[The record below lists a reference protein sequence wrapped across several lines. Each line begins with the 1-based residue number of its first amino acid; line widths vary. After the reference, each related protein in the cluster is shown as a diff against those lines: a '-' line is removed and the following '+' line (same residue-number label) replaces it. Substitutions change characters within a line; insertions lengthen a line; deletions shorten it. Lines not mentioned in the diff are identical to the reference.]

1 MSDPAPYEPSYSFS
15 DYQSN
20 APSTPLPA
28 PQVDNELLNIAMAT
42 DGLVDAVKDVRR
54 SDGALKNGIV
64 TYDSLSASLQ
74 AAGLEPADAWVTAT
88 SYLAGKA
95 VIADGALYRALVN
108 HTSGVFATDLAAGKW
123 TFITELQAG
132 PPGDGD
138 ITGPGAS
145 TANNIVTFDDN
156 TGKVIKD
163 SGKAAPSGA
172 VVGTTDTQ
180 TLTGK
185 TINASNNTI
194 SNLTT
199 AMFASGVVDTDTG
212 LTGNSDT
219 KLATQKAVKAYADG
233 VSGGFDAGTAMLF
246 IQSSAPTGWTK
257 QTTHNDKVLRI
268 VSGSASSGGT
278 NSFSTVMGQTVVG
291 GTAISIA
298 QMPAHGHSYSK
309 GSKSGAAD
317 DGGTSG
323 ALWQDSLVGDTTGS
337 QGGGQT
343 HNHTITMAMQY
354 VDAIIAT
361 RN

>member
-28 PQVDNELLNIAMAT
+28 PQVDNELLNIAVAT

-74 AAGLEPADAWVTAT
+74 MAGLEPADAWVTAT
-88 SYLAGKA
+88 SYFKNKA
-95 VIADGALYRALVN
+95 VITDGSLYRALVN

-123 TFITELQAG
+123 IFVAELQAG

-138 ITGPGAS
+138 VTGPAS
-145 TANNIVTFDDN
+145 SVANRIAAFDDN

-163 SGKAAPSGA
+163 SGKAIPSGA

-185 TINASNNTI
+185 TIDAASNTL
-194 SNLTT
+194 SNLSTT
-199 AMFASGVVDTDTG
+199 MFASGVVDTDTG
-212 LTGNSDT
+212 LTANSDT

-233 VSGGFDAGTAMLF
+233 VSGGFIAGTSMLF

-278 NSFSTVMGQTVVG
+278 NSFSTVMAQTAVG
-291 GTAISIA
+291 GTAITVN
-298 QMPAHGHSYSK
+298 QMPSHDHPEGTASNTVSVDIGTTTLVAQ
-309 GSKSGAAD
+309 AAS
-317 DGGTSG
+317 GTSG
-323 ALWQDSLVGDTTGS
+323 AR
-337 QGGGQT
+337 GGGQT
-343 HNHTITMAMQY
+343 HNHPITMAIQY
-354 VDAIIAT
+354 VDAIIA
-361 RN
+361 NKN